1 MYEPALIRLLS
12 TDQQTLFLQNMLK
25 NTATM
30 SSPAL
35 IRGVT
40 SATAQGFLPAYR
52 GSAAASLSPTILNV
66 AGVDRGLETS
76 DSKIESP
83 KVANGSSFGAKVLSE
98 NRPLSR
104 AIPII
109 RPPPENMDAEGYMR
123 YLSQKAADDQQ
134 SKEQGRSANIT
145 GNGPVLGGAD
155 W

>member
-1 MYEPALIRLLS
+1 
-12 TDQQTLFLQNMLK
+12 MLK

-35 IRGVT
+35 MGSVT
-40 SATAQGFLPAYR
+40 SATAQGFLPVYR

-66 AGVDRGLETS
+66 AGADRGLDAS
-76 DSKIESP
+76 ASKIESP
-83 KVANGSSFGAKVLSE
+83 KVANGSSSGAKVLSE

-104 AIPII
+104 AIPIV
-109 RPPPENMDAEGYMR
+109 RPAPEHMDAEGYMR

-134 SKEQGRSANIT
+134 SKEHGWNTTTA
-145 GNGPVLGGAD
+145 GKGPVSGGSD